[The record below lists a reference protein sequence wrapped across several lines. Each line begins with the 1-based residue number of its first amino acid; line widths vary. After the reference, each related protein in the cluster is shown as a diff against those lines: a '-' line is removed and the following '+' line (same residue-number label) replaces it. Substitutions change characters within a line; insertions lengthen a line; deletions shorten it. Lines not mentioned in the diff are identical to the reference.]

1 MRYGIV
7 LIAIDKKE
15 NAEKLSHLLLD
26 NHLAGCVQLLPMES
40 HYLWEGKKETSSEV
54 LMLVKTH
61 AKKYKAIEALVKANH
76 PYQVPEILFIPIPRI
91 LKSYQKWLDESLQE
105 E

>member
-7 LIAIDKKE
+7 LIAIDTKE

-26 NHLAGCVQLLPMES
+26 KHLAGCVQLLPMES
-40 HYLWEGKKETSSEV
+40 HYLWQGKKETSSEV
-54 LMLVKTH
+54 LMVVKTH
-61 AKKYKAIEALVKANH
+61 SKKYKAIEELVKTNH
-76 PYQVPEILFIPIPRI
+76 PYQVPEILFISIHNI
-91 LKSYQKWLDESLQE
+91 LKSYQKWLDESLKE